1 MNGESLKVLKKR
13 NLEDLIYS
21 NRRKF
26 MYSVSKKKN
35 TKKIDTY
42 EILNLDGFLMSTK
55 NGFKIHDQVIQNIRI
70 VDADI
75 AHGIVIDK
83 VMKRYNKLISYLT
96 DVLTSDDDSGDAL
109 CEALNQIERFRLEIK
124 NKYRN
129 YLKKKELEKM
139 SKQLMRLKKETENQL
154 LEIQESRV
162 KLTNGK
168 GR

>member
-1 MNGESLKVLKKR
+1 
-13 NLEDLIYS
+13 
-21 NRRKF
+21 

>member
-1 MNGESLKVLKKR
+1 
-13 NLEDLIYS
+13 
-21 NRRKF
+21 

-129 YLKKKELEKM
+129 YLKKKEIEKM

>member
-1 MNGESLKVLKKR
+1 
-13 NLEDLIYS
+13 
-21 NRRKF
+21 

-55 NGFKIHDQVIQNIRI
+55 NGFKIPDQVIQNIRI

>member
-1 MNGESLKVLKKR
+1 
-13 NLEDLIYS
+13 
-21 NRRKF
+21 

-42 EILNLDGFLMSTK
+42 EILNLDGFLMSTR

>member
-1 MNGESLKVLKKR
+1 
-13 NLEDLIYS
+13 
-21 NRRKF
+21 
-26 MYSVSKKKN
+26 MYSVSKEKK
-35 TKKIDTY
+35 KLSFDTY

-70 VDADI
+70 VDNDI
-75 AHGIVIDK
+75 AHGIVLDK
-83 VMKRYNKLISYLT
+83 VMKRYKKLIAYLT

-129 YLKKKELEKM
+129 YLKQKELEKM
-139 SKQLMRLKKETENQL
+139 SKQLMALKKETEKQL
-154 LEIQESRV
+154 MELQENRV

>member
-1 MNGESLKVLKKR
+1 
-13 NLEDLIYS
+13 
-21 NRRKF
+21 
-26 MYSVSKKKN
+26 MYSVSKKTNGKL
-35 TKKIDTY
+35 IDTY
-42 EILNLDGFLMSTK
+42 EVLNLDGFLMSTK

-70 VDADI
+70 IDADI

-83 VMKRYNKLISYLT
+83 VMKRYKKLITYLT
-96 DVLTSDDDSGDAL
+96 EVLTSDDDSGDAL

-129 YLKKKELEKM
+129 YLKQKELEKM
-139 SKQLMRLKKETENQL
+139 SRQLMRLKKETENQL
-154 LEIQESRV
+154 LEIQENRV

>member
-1 MNGESLKVLKKR
+1 
-13 NLEDLIYS
+13 
-21 NRRKF
+21 
-26 MYSVSKKKN
+26 MYSVSKEKK
-35 TKKIDTY
+35 KLSFDAY

-70 VDADI
+70 VDNDI
-75 AHGIVIDK
+75 AHGIVLDK
-83 VMKRYNKLISYLT
+83 VMKRYKKLIAYLT

-129 YLKKKELEKM
+129 YLKQKELEKM
-139 SKQLMRLKKETENQL
+139 SKQLMALKKETEKQL
-154 LEIQESRV
+154 MELQENRV

>member
-1 MNGESLKVLKKR
+1 
-13 NLEDLIYS
+13 
-21 NRRKF
+21 
-26 MYSVSKKKN
+26 MYSVSKKTNGKL
-35 TKKIDTY
+35 IDTY
-42 EILNLDGFLMSTK
+42 EVLNLDGFLMSTK

-70 VDADI
+70 IDADI

-83 VMKRYNKLISYLT
+83 VMKRYKKLIAYLT
-96 DVLTSDDDSGDAL
+96 EVLTSDDDSGDAL

-129 YLKKKELEKM
+129 YLKQKELEKM

-154 LEIQESRV
+154 LEIQENRV

>member
-1 MNGESLKVLKKR
+1 
-13 NLEDLIYS
+13 
-21 NRRKF
+21 
-26 MYSVSKKKN
+26 MYSVSKKTNGKL
-35 TKKIDTY
+35 IDTY
-42 EILNLDGFLMSTK
+42 EVLNLDGFLMSTK

-70 VDADI
+70 IDADI

-83 VMKRYNKLISYLT
+83 VMKRYKKLIAYLT
-96 DVLTSDDDSGDAL
+96 EVLTSDDDSGDAL

-129 YLKKKELEKM
+129 YLKQKELEKM
-139 SKQLMRLKKETENQL
+139 SRQLMRLKKETENQL
-154 LEIQESRV
+154 LEIQENRV

>member
-1 MNGESLKVLKKR
+1 
-13 NLEDLIYS
+13 
-21 NRRKF
+21 
-26 MYSVSKKKN
+26 MYSVSKKTNGKL
-35 TKKIDTY
+35 IDTY
-42 EILNLDGFLMSTK
+42 EVLNLDGFLMSTK

-70 VDADI
+70 IDADI

-83 VMKRYNKLISYLT
+83 VMKRYNKLIAYLT
-96 DVLTSDDDSGDAL
+96 EVLTSDDDSGDAL

-129 YLKKKELEKM
+129 YLKQKELEKM
-139 SKQLMRLKKETENQL
+139 SRQLMRLKKETENQL
-154 LEIQESRV
+154 LEIQENRV